1 MTKLH
6 DDWLTE
12 GIFDFEYK
20 KYVLLDYLQH
30 INGEFT
36 SNRLYPSLQDLKLHL
51 ETCTLLQ
58 SNKNA
63 IRNSF
68 PKTLKGLDMSAAKL
82 VYEDTLHDDV
92 YLSELNEILDFA
104 IPRFSQTINEGVD
117 RFSEVGE
124 NIKISPVGIVP
135 LRTEEG
141 YLFFLNNY
149 ERMVTIFR
157 YQLALYNEMRERYLK
172 TVLIDSVRT
181 SIGTT
186 IEQIKIDL
194 TRKFQAWPNPA
205 TYVVESKYDYP
216 LEETLLPVVQRLMVK
231 QMNVA

>member
-92 YLSELNEILDFA
+92 YLSELNYILDFA
-104 IPRFSQTINEGVD
+104 IPRFSSAMSEGVD

-141 YLFFLNNY
+141 YLFFLNSY

-231 QMNVA
+231 QMNAA

>member
-36 SNRLYPSLQDLKLHL
+36 SNRLYPSLQDLRLHL

-68 PKTLKGLDMSAAKL
+68 PKKLKGLDMSAAKL
-82 VYEDTLHDDV
+82 VYEDTLYDDV
-92 YLSELNEILDFA
+92 YLSELNDILDFA
-104 IPRFSQTINEGVD
+104 IPRFSQTMNEGVD

-141 YLFFLNNY
+141 YLFFLNSY

>member
-82 VYEDTLHDDV
+82 VYEDTLYDDV
-92 YLSELNEILDFA
+92 YLSELNDILDFA
-104 IPRFSQTINEGVD
+104 IPRFSQTMNEGVD

-141 YLFFLNNY
+141 YLFFLNSY